1 MTLDEFIQDLRTY
14 ICNRMPVWASYVD
27 PELQIDHFENTQI
40 IGEGQ
45 ESQILIPGRFKTKPG
60 PLVFQDLKH
69 IFTNQIVTYQRQ
81 HPSEYSF
88 FVPTILFTP
97 PCRFLIILS

>member
-1 MTLDEFIQDLRTY
+1 MTLDEFLEELCTY
-14 ICNRMPVWASYVD
+14 ICNRMPVWAK
-27 PELQIDHFENTQI
+27 QIDPSLEIDRFETIQVL
-40 IGEGQ
+40 GEDQ
-45 ESQILIPGRFKTKPG
+45 ESQIIIPGRFSQNPG

-88 FVPTILFTP
+88 FVPTLLFTP